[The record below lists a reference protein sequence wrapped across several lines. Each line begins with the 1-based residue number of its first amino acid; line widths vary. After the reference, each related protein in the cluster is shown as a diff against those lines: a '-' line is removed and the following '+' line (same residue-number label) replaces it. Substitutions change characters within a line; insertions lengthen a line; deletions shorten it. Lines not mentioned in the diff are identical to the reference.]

1 MKPRD
6 VFVGLLLFGII
17 SIFVAFC
24 MFVIWLVIV
33 PKNSLSLTNDEI
45 ISEVKKCNDAGLVG
59 QVIFD
64 ESKQNVVKVQCITQ
78 IKESVAGPVVSS
90 EA

>member
-64 ESKQNVVKVQCITQ
+64 KSKQNVVRVQCITQ
-78 IKESVAGPVVSS
+78 IKESVAGPVKSS